1 MKTARYLSRETKWDF
16 FDFYLG
22 PPRTPF
28 WNLCQKVF
36 CRVVRAAL
44 YISSGSICWKTV
56 LWTFSVFKR
65 KNFSFF
71 VGKVSTGMWKLQSTC
86 PEKRIKVFF
95 WFFSTP
101 WETFINFSW
110 QVVSNVLGTASYAC
124 TGTFRLK
131 RFFFER
137 RETVTFL
144 ALWAEWDFELLA
156 EKLR

>member
-95 WFFSTP
+95 GFFRPPGRPLSTSLDKLSRMFLELHP
-101 WETFINFSW
+101 TRVQEH
-110 QVVSNVLGTASYAC
+110 LGW
-124 TGTFRLK
+124 K
-131 RFFFER
+131 DFFFER